1 MAATMSPHK
10 RKNRIFYTPP
20 ERACGISY
28 RFDRHL
34 GLLIGGGISMGT
46 VKLAKMTRN
55 FMLGA
60 DNQAHIVVPQDQ
72 QVIGRYLDS
81 ERSHA
86 ELASS
91 KSSPDVNCFAK
102 HAWTPCCLRS

>member
-1 MAATMSPHK
+1 MAATMSPEK

-28 RFDRHL
+28 RFDRLH

-46 VKLAKMTRN
+46 VKRAKMTRN

-60 DNQAHIVVPQDQ
+60 DNQAHMVVPQDQ
-72 QVIGRYLDS
+72 QVIGRYLD
-81 ERSHA
+81 RRKIA
-86 ELASS
+86 
-91 KSSPDVNCFAK
+91 C
-102 HAWTPCCLRS
+102 